1 MGPTMRP
8 ASHRIAAHLPA
19 ERSLE
24 EVILARKLTASA
36 ELQFANSR
44 YERYTSAG
52 GEPGPQRGTLAS
64 PSSPASFLSHL
75 PSEAYTRE
83 VSSRV
88 GRHRRG
94 KALRRATPEQAAHRG
109 GTSGEGFG
117 LSQQHLRPL
126 TGVSPPSTAQSA
138 FRPADY
144 AFESLRPT
152 TSNRSPKRGDG
163 AAAWGFHG
171 TDGADNSDSDLD
183 TNDRVV
189 FLTDKCNALARRLQQ
204 VEAQLLK
211 ERPGGKKLLEEAT
224 ASSFSQSAE
233 SFCNKDNCYSSPQPP
248 GSRASTADARSSSRN
263 SRGSSR
269 ASSQAPSAVAFGG
282 HGGRSGRKNSMSE
295 GDLEKRAGAYS
306 TPRTTSSKIG
316 HDSRTHNPATP
327 LGRGKLNAHYEHNN
341 DAHLSPGQGR
351 GIMVP
356 PDVVKA
362 IKEGDKPRKNGGVK
376 MDADALHC
384 EIVEKEIAERFE
396 VVAGGIETLENVFSG
411 AAQILEH
418 RVRAITTISSVI
430 RMFLQRCRYLRGKE
444 ALRAWRTSNSL
455 RVLQCM
461 RHEVFRQK
469 KIEAGLERLR
479 NRRHLWL
486 LSKMFRMWSTVIG
499 SNEQRNYQLKM
510 FEERVKRRQLFD
522 LTRNV
527 FHELKDQTI
536 GPSSSRE
543 LARKGL
549 RRQQEAR
556 ERVVKRAVARGELG
570 LYVTDAM
577 VRQEMSRQAVE
588 LMRGK
593 VEVNL
598 CRSVLTRLQQ
608 AVVLRKK
615 REVAARAHFRRWAS
629 RQVMRVIKGWRKWAA
644 LKAEGMDRKLMTG
657 YRGGERLR
665 YNTHKVAAFTRRR
678 EMVGV
683 FLAWSRKSAQLA
695 IATRM
700 QRKKLTEVVMG
711 ALDTWKAETKKSKQ
725 VKKIAVG
732 MWADFSLKDLGE
744 PFRMWYIYAD
754 YSKKQTKEHERL
766 LQLHR
771 RYKNRRKTHII
782 LKAWKHLAVYG
793 RIEGMYTRSQLMSS
807 LAEQKDHTL
816 RLVGKVD
823 ELAGGLGDM
832 EELAMEYRSQMI
844 MRQRETT
851 EREDGMDRQTMALHH
866 AEQEVVRLQCLLASA
881 ADVAP
886 QVCQAIHKVAPGFDF
901 KERGLQPFTDAR
913 AEALEM
919 ETEQR
924 VQELVAQ
931 RMALQQAAAANS
943 HEHAGGRLAGAPNS
957 ARGMDPSNADGNSS
971 EGSARKGQAAAA
983 PVVITADAKTQA
995 WLPADP
1001 EAAARAAV
1009 AAAALAQA
1017 SDTHLSGIE
1026 PPILP
1031 KELARLDRVE
1041 WVLRRTSV
1049 AEVGTRL
1056 KAQREEEEAERD
1068 ERGDGGPGRGGQGRK
1083 GGRGVGG
1090 LGGDGSGRIEIH
1102 GNVCGGG
1109 STSSGSLAGEVGA
1122 GADDAGKAKSGT
1134 DTNGGGGGVSPAT
1147 VSSDVSFP
1155 SPTGAAVAAV
1165 ATATVAPPGP
1175 DGMSAGRRAAA
1186 PSTGAA
1192 VEDDE
1197 EGEEDDG
1204 EEDDV
1209 ADRLAGIF
1217 EFLRSGNPLLL
1228 PPDLRVDWEARPD
1241 LGLGL
1246 LAGDDHAD
1254 DVVRRFHPAPSASWS
1269 KSAAADGA
1277 KNSSSPKSGSPKSGR
1292 SAGSSYSL
1300 TGGGSGKGTSTWV
1313 RGLCRESS
1321 IGSGEPMTY
1330 HDLRLALTASTPKGR
1345 LTETTNDMLER
1356 RLAERR
1362 SRADEMAAAMW
1373 GNDRPQFVEN
1383 LYRSKS

>member
-1 MGPTMRP
+1 M
-8 ASHRIAAHLPA
+8 
-19 ERSLE
+19 
-24 EVILARKLTASA
+24 
-36 ELQFANSR
+36 
-44 YERYTSAG
+44 
-52 GEPGPQRGTLAS
+52 LAS

-94 KALRRATPEQAAHRG
+94 KGLRRATPGRAAHRG
-109 GTSGEGFG
+109 STGGEGFG

-152 TSNRSPKRGDG
+152 TSSRSPKRGDG
-163 AAAWGFHG
+163 VTAWSFNGN
-171 TDGADNSDSDLD
+171 DEANNSDSDLE
-183 TNDRVV
+183 TNDRVI

-204 VEAQLLK
+204 VEAQLLR
-211 ERPGGKKLLEEAT
+211 ERPDGKRLLEEAT
-224 ASSFSQSAE
+224 ASSFSTSVE
-233 SFCNKDNCYSSPQPP
+233 PFCNKDNRCSSPQPA
-248 GSRASTADARSSSRN
+248 GSRASTADPRFSPRN
-263 SRGSSR
+263 SLGPSR
-269 ASSQAPSAVAFGG
+269 ASSQAPSAAAFGG
-282 HGGRSGRKNSMSE
+282 HGGRSGRRNDIFE
-295 GDLEKRAGAYS
+295 GDLEKRAEAYS
-306 TPRTTSSKIG
+306 TPRTAGNSIDRNSKTHTS
-316 HDSRTHNPATP
+316 AAP
-327 LGRGKLNAHYEHNN
+327 LGRGKLNAHYQHNN
-341 DAHLSPGQGR
+341 DPHVSPEQGR
-351 GIMVP
+351 ALMVP

-362 IKEGDKPRKNGGVK
+362 IKEGDKPRRNSGVK
-376 MDADALHC
+376 MEADALHC
-384 EIVEKEIAERFE
+384 EKVEKEIAERFE
-396 VVAGGIETLENVFSG
+396 VVAGGIEKLEDVFSG

-444 ALRAWRTSNSL
+444 ALRAWRTNNSL

-469 KIEAGLERLR
+469 KIEAGLDRLR

-486 LSKMFRMWSTVIG
+486 ISKMFRMWSTVIG
-499 SNEQRNYQLKM
+499 TNEQRNYQLKI
-510 FEERVKRRQLFD
+510 FQERVKRRQLFD

-527 FHELKDQTI
+527 FRELKDQTI

-543 LARKGL
+543 LARRGL

-556 ERVVKRAVARGELG
+556 ERVVKKAVARGELG

-615 REVAARAHFRRWAS
+615 REVTARAHFKRWAT
-629 RQVMRVIKGWRKWAA
+629 RQAVLRVLRVIKGWRKWAA

-700 QRKKLTEVVMG
+700 QRKKLTQVVMG
-711 ALDTWKAETKKSKQ
+711 AFHTWKAETKKSKQ

-732 MWADFSLKDLGE
+732 MWADFTLKDLGE

-766 LQLHR
+766 LKLHR

-844 MRQRETT
+844 IRQRETT

-866 AEQEVVRLQCLLASA
+866 AEQEVVRLQSLLASA
-881 ADVAP
+881 AEAAP
-886 QVCQAIHKVAPGFDF
+886 QVCKAIHKVAPGFDF

-913 AEALEM
+913 KEALEM

-931 RMALQQAAAANS
+931 RMALQQAAAAKG
-943 HEHAGGRLAGAPNS
+943 HEHASGRLAGAPNS
-957 ARGMDPSNADGNSS
+957 ARGMDPSNASANSS
-971 EGSARKGQAAAA
+971 EGNARKGQAAAA

-1017 SDTHLSGIE
+1017 SDTHLSAGIE

-1056 KAQREEEEAERD
+1056 KAQREEEQAERD

-1083 GGRGVGG
+1083 GYRGVGG
-1090 LGGDGSGRIEIH
+1090 SSGGDGSGGINIQIC
-1102 GNVCGGG
+1102 GDVSGGG
-1109 STSSGSLAGEVGA
+1109 STSSGSLTGGVGA
-1122 GADDAGKAKSGT
+1122 GADDGGKAVSRT
-1134 DTNGGGGGVSPAT
+1134 DTSGSGGAPAT

-1155 SPTGAAVAAV
+1155 SPTSEAVAPV
-1165 ATATVAPPGP
+1165 AAATVAPPDS
-1175 DGMSAGRRAAA
+1175 DGLSTGRSEGRVAAA
-1186 PSTGAA
+1186 PPTGAA
-1192 VEDDE
+1192 IEDD
-1197 EGEEDDG
+1197 EEDDG

-1217 EFLRSGNPLLL
+1217 EFLRSGNSLLL
-1228 PPDLRVDWEARPD
+1228 PPDLRIDWESRPD

-1246 LAGDDHAD
+1246 LAGDDHKD

-1269 KSAAADGA
+1269 QPAATDGA
-1277 KNSSSPKSGSPKSGR
+1277 RSSSSPQQHRGAESGNSKGGGSG
-1292 SAGSSYSL
+1292 GSSYNL
-1300 TGGGSGKGTSTWV
+1300 TGGGSGKGASTWA
-1313 RGLCRESS
+1313 RGLCRETN
-1321 IGSGEPMTY
+1321 IGGGEPTTY
-1330 HDLRLALTASTPKGR
+1330 HDLRIALMASAPKGR
-1345 LTETTNDMLER
+1345 LSETTNDMLER

-1362 SRADEMAAAMW
+1362 RRADEMAAAMW
-1373 GNDRPQFVEN
+1373 GNHRPRFVEN
-1383 LYRSKS
+1383 LYRNRS